1 MSSVREAGLDR
12 DQLVGFAD
20 SYLEALVARDPG
32 RLPLAP
38 NVRFTENMVDLPLDK
53 GLWRTI
59 RGRRPGGQY
68 FVDVEAGQVEH
79 WAVIDQM
86 GKDNLLSVRLRV
98 REQKI
103 EEIETLVVL
112 NTGTLFNPDRIAAA
126 RPELHDVL
134 PPDQRGSREE
144 LVGVANSYFNA
155 IEQANGDLVPA
166 VDECLRFEN
175 GIQTTLVTDR
185 PPGPGMEGGKLG
197 VRDQLNAGIFTYIE
211 RIRERR
217 FPIVD
222 TERGLALAHG
232 FFDHTGDRAQRN
244 GNIPL
249 GYPCSLQMT
258 EVFKVRGGR
267 LHEIWALGR
276 MHTYGVVS
284 GW

>member
-38 NVRFTENMVDLPLDK
+38 GVRFTENTVELPLDK

-79 WAVIDQM
+79 WAVVDQM

-98 REQKI
+98 REQQI

-112 NTGTLFNPDRIAAA
+112 NTGMLFNPDRIAGA

-134 PPDQRGSREE
+134 PLDQRVSREE
-144 LVGVANSYFNA
+144 LVGVANSYFDG

-175 GIQTTLVTDR
+175 G
-185 PPGPGMEGGKLG
+185 
-197 VRDQLNAGIFTYIE
+197 
-211 RIRERR
+211 
-217 FPIVD
+217 
-222 TERGLALAHG
+222 
-232 FFDHTGDRAQRN
+232 
-244 GNIPL
+244 
-249 GYPCSLQMT
+249 
-258 EVFKVRGGR
+258 
-267 LHEIWALGR
+267 
-276 MHTYGVVS
+276 
-284 GW
+284 